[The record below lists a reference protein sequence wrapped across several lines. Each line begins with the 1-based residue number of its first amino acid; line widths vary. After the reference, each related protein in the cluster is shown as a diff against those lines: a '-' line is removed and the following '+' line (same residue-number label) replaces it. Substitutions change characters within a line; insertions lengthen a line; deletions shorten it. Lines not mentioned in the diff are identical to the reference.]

1 MPMPMSLC
9 GACAHVLRR
18 PFRPQTRIPVIQVEN
33 LLASCRAEVERAKKD
48 CSRLRSQIVE
58 TERERDTA
66 RAEQVSAAS
75 LPHARDCPEWPRP
88 FPPSA
93 QEKLR
98 EAEHAMQLRVEQLQQ
113 RLSDG
118 APLETHETERR
129 LQVAPPA
136 SLTPPASSIS
146 CMPRRP
152 AERACSRTSALPVG
166 DAPELALCRGG
177 GAEGAAGGSDAP
189 RGVEVRSRS
198 RVHRKPAPGHCLV
211 WSDDADAPSQTPPF
225 SALMGEVE
233 AVSKAF
239 EQLQEQNVRLLQT
252 IQDKEEA
259 ATKLVAERLRADQSM
274 KLLKA
279 ERQGLDEKLAAAER
293 LAEKERDLRSSL
305 EMVLKQ
311 SKQARRSLDPHAR
324 RVALAPHPPAPTRL
338 LLAARRGR
346 RRRRSCAQLWASAN
360 NGSAR
365 WRRRSAARSIWRR
378 SSKKLRR
385 RRPARRSARLS
396 RRRRSPPR
404 PPR

>member
-1 MPMPMSLC
+1 
-9 GACAHVLRR
+9 
-18 PFRPQTRIPVIQVEN
+18 
-33 LLASCRAEVERAKKD
+33 
-48 CSRLRSQIVE
+48 
-58 TERERDTA
+58 
-66 RAEQVSAAS
+66 
-75 LPHARDCPEWPRP
+75 
-88 FPPSA
+88 
-93 QEKLR
+93 
-98 EAEHAMQLRVEQLQQ
+98 
-113 RLSDG
+113 
-118 APLETHETERR
+118 
-129 LQVAPPA
+129 
-136 SLTPPASSIS
+136 
-146 CMPRRP
+146 
-152 AERACSRTSALPVG
+152 
-166 DAPELALCRGG
+166 
-177 GAEGAAGGSDAP
+177 
-189 RGVEVRSRS
+189 
-198 RVHRKPAPGHCLV
+198 
-211 WSDDADAPSQTPPF
+211 
-225 SALMGEVE
+225 MGEVE